1 MMWMHVLAL
10 LLPQGS
16 AADSLRQALNDSTAA
31 ALGIVIDGSIGGGA
45 MVFWLGSWILVLA
58 LMVWAYATILRR
70 KRD

>member
-10 LLPQGS
+10 LMPQVE
-16 AADSLRQALNDSTAA
+16 ADSLRQALNDSTAA

-45 MVFWLGSWILVLA
+45 MVFWLGSWFFVLA
-58 LMVWAYATILRR
+58 LMGWAYAIILRR

>member
-10 LLPQGS
+10 LMPQAG
-16 AADSLRQALNDSTAA
+16 ADSLRQALNDSTAA

-58 LMVWAYATILRR
+58 LMGWSFATILRR